1 MVHETHGIGIY
12 QGTKRL
18 TSEGASRDYLLV
30 QYLGSDRRPAQ
41 AAEMGMNGVD
51 TWFKTLLDD
60 ATWYPE
66 ARKLGMSIN
75 TWTVNDPAQME
86 TLFKMGVDQLTTD
99 NPMQAREVLEKI
111 GMREVVAGKK
121 VKIKK

>member
-1 MVHETHGIGIY
+1 MV
-12 QGTKRL
+12 
-18 TSEGASRDYLLV
+18 SRST
-30 QYLGSDRRPAQ
+30 QTG
-41 AAEMGMNGVD
+41 
-51 TWFKTLLDD
+51 
-60 ATWYPE
+60 
-66 ARKLGMSIN
+66 
-75 TWTVNDPAQME
+75 TVNDPAQME

>member
-1 MVHETHGIGIY
+1 M
-12 QGTKRL
+12 
-18 TSEGASRDYLLV
+18 

-99 NPMQAREVLEKI
+99 NPMQAREVREKI

-121 VKIKK
+121 VKIKN

>member
-1 MVHETHGIGIY
+1 
-12 QGTKRL
+12 
-18 TSEGASRDYLLV
+18 
-30 QYLGSDRRPAQ
+30 
-41 AAEMGMNGVD
+41 
-51 TWFKTLLDD
+51 
-60 ATWYPE
+60 
-66 ARKLGMSIN
+66 MSIN